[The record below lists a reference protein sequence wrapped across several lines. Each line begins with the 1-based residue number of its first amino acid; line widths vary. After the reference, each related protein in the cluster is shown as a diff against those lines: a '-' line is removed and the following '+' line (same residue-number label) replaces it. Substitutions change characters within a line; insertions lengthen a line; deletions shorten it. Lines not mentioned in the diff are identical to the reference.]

1 MVATRGAEGGLI
13 ALGRAILAELLPV
26 ERREALARMR
36 LTRTLRRAVRE
47 VPAHRG
53 RAPSLDAFPICDA
66 RTLRQGG
73 GWSGAWSAAR
83 SDATSGSSGGARFD
97 VRLDA
102 SDVRR
107 ADAVWLRTYA
117 RLGLR
122 PHHLRVR
129 LRAPDPRTEGSRGWT
144 GRRRL
149 GLPMPVE
156 LSTARPIEEIAD
168 ALRALR
174 PDVVHGSATEL
185 ARLAEVLIDRPLGAA
200 LVVFGGEPM
209 HAPER
214 ERVAAAFG
222 VWPRGVYGC
231 TEAGFIGWE
240 CARGVVHLNADHV
253 WVERG
258 ERVVVTTL
266 ERRLTPMIRFDT
278 GDRVEPEGCDCSRW
292 PALGRVLGPRH
303 RFLRIDGKEIP
314 EAQVAHALSGVD
326 RARRVQVVQTRD
338 AVTVRAP
345 SAQLDAAL
353 RALSFLG
360 ERVGEVDEA
369 PTWGGKRPIV
379 DAREADRR
387 GLTP

>member
-1 MVATRGAEGGLI
+1 
-13 ALGRAILAELLPV
+13 
-26 ERREALARMR
+26 
-36 LTRTLRRAVRE
+36 
-47 VPAHRG
+47 
-53 RAPSLDAFPICDA
+53 
-66 RTLRQGG
+66 
-73 GWSGAWSAAR
+73 
-83 SDATSGSSGGARFD
+83 
-97 VRLDA
+97 
-102 SDVRR
+102 
-107 ADAVWLRTYA
+107 
-117 RLGLR
+117 
-122 PHHLRVR
+122 
-129 LRAPDPRTEGSRGWT
+129 
-144 GRRRL
+144 
-149 GLPMPVE
+149 
-156 LSTARPIEEIAD
+156 
-168 ALRALR
+168 
-174 PDVVHGSATEL
+174 
-185 ARLAEVLIDRPLGAA
+185 
-200 LVVFGGEPM
+200 

-214 ERVAAAFG
+214 ARVAAAFG

-314 EAQVAHALSGVD
+314 EAQVAHALAGVD

-345 SAQLDAAL
+345 AAQLDAAL